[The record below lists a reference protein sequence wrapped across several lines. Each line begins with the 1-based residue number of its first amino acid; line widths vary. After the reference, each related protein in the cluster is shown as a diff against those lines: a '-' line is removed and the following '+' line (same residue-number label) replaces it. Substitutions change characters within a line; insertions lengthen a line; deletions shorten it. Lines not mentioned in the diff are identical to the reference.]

1 MTFEPGESMSS
12 CYRFSVNGR
21 VQGVYFRQSTRQR
34 AQQLGLCGWVRNCD
48 DGSVEGLACGNDD
61 ALRQLREW
69 LQLGPPAA
77 KVERVEWEA
86 DSMQSFGSFD
96 VLR

>member
-1 MTFEPGESMSS
+1 MDS

-34 AQQLGLCGWVRNCD
+34 AQQLGLRGWVRNCD
-48 DGSVEGLACGNDD
+48 DGSVEGVASGSDD
-61 ALRQLREW
+61 ALHQLRDW
-69 LQLGPPAA
+69 LQQGPPGA
-77 KVERVEWEA
+77 KVERVEWSLSE
-86 DSMQSFGSFD
+86 MQLFEGFE

>member
-1 MTFEPGESMSS
+1 MSS

-48 DGSVEGLACGNDD
+48 DGSVEGVALGDDD
-61 ALRQLREW
+61 ALRQLRQW
-69 LQLGPPAA
+69 LQQGPPAA

-86 DSMQSFGSFD
+86 GELQQFADFE

>member
-1 MTFEPGESMSS
+1 MDS

-34 AQQLGLCGWVRNCD
+34 AQQLGLHGWVRNCD
-48 DGSVEGLACGNDD
+48 DGSVEGVVSGSDD

-69 LQLGPPAA
+69 LQQGPPAA
-77 KVERVEWEA
+77 QVARVEWALSE
-86 DSMQSFGSFD
+86 MQTFEGFE